1 MSFSFRPMMATVLLA
16 ASGLSFVASAA
27 PRKATNE
34 ELRIGTNQEFE
45 NFNPLISSMSAT
57 TYMISMMDRSRSLMD
72 ENNKWMMQ
80 TMESVPTLENGGVK
94 KITENGQ
101 EKTAVTYTV
110 KKEVVWGDGKPLT
123 GEDYKFSWE
132 VARNENV
139 SVADRDIYDGVER
152 VEIDPANPKK
162 FTLVYKKTRWDY
174 FQQLFH
180 AIPKHLEE
188 PVYKQY
194 GSKSQG
200 YDQNSKYTTDPTN
213 PGLYNG
219 PYRVKEIKL
228 GSHVEL
234 IPNEKW
240 WGAEKPK
247 VKRLLVKLIPNTGT
261 LEANILSGEI
271 DMTNQQGLTL
281 DQALEFEKKTKAEK
295 LPVNVVY
302 QDGVVYEHID
312 FNLENPMLKDAKVR
326 KAIIHAIDRESMVK
340 ALFQGKQKVAHHF
353 INPIDA
359 WYTNDAKYVSKYEF
373 SQRKA
378 RKLLDEAGF
387 AVGADGIRQ
396 KDGKRFTLQ
405 FMTTAGNKVR
415 ENVQV
420 FIKDQLK
427 AVGIEVSIKNE
438 PPRVFFGETTRQ
450 RKYEALAMYAWSSTP
465 ENNPRSTF
473 HSSSIPT
480 AQNSWAGQNQM
491 SWINPKVDKALEAM
505 DSEFDPE
512 KRKVLAAELIREY
525 TNDAPV
531 IPLYYRVNIVTVPAN
546 IANFKVPAHQFMEG
560 VAVEKWNLK

>member
-1 MSFSFRPMMATVLLA
+1 MMATVLLA